1 MSEARSTERAFAFK
15 TTIPILLGY
24 LAIGFAFGLI
34 VQSAGYG
41 WYIALLASVLIY
53 AGAGQYALAGMFT
66 TGASLPDIAMAI
78 FLINSRHM
86 VYGLS
91 LLDKFKN
98 TAPYTPYMIFGLTD
112 ETYGVLTTVKVPE
125 HLDKKKSYFLITLF
139 DQLYWIIGGL
149 IGFFAGVIIPFDFAG
164 VDFALTALFVV
175 LLIEQWRNCAEKL
188 PFAIAGV
195 CAVAAVL
202 IVGPKNML
210 IASFVAAIVL
220 LLVFRRQVRP
230 C

>member
-1 MSEARSTERAFAFK
+1 MNEKVFALK
-15 TTIPILLGY
+15 TTVPILLGY

-34 VQSAGYG
+34 VQDAGYG
-41 WYIALLASVLIY
+41 WYIVVLSSILVF
-53 AGAGQYALAGMFT
+53 AGAAQYALAGMFVA
-66 TGASLPDIAMAI
+66 GAGILDIAIAV

-91 LLDKFKN
+91 LIDKFRSTK
-98 TAPYTPYMIFGLTD
+98 PYTPYLIFGLTD

-125 HLDKKKSYFLITLF
+125 NLSKKKTYFYITLF
-139 DQLYWIIGGL
+139 DQLYWILGGV
-149 IGFFAGVIIPFDFAG
+149 IGFFVGVAVPFDFTG

-188 PFAIAGV
+188 PFALAGI
-195 CAVAAVL
+195 CAVVAVL
-202 IVGPKNML
+202 LVGPKHML
-210 IASFVAAIVL
+210 IVSFVASIVML
-220 LLVFRRQVRP
+220 ILFSKRVQP